1 MHLLRVGFVILII
14 AAVQNYYYIP
24 ANEFFLPEVFKLLA
38 VLHGIAFSFSYVSK
52 AKLTNVADCM
62 RVAFN
67 IIILLSFLRSPY
79 LTFFRFD
86 LLFMHGKKNL

>member
-14 AAVQNYYYIP
+14 TAVQNYYYIHV
-24 ANEFFLPEVFKLLA
+24 NEFFLPEVFKSLA

-67 IIILLSFLRSPY
+67 MSILLSLLRSPY
-79 LTFFRFD
+79 LTFSRVD
-86 LLFMHGKKNL
+86 LIFVYGKKNL